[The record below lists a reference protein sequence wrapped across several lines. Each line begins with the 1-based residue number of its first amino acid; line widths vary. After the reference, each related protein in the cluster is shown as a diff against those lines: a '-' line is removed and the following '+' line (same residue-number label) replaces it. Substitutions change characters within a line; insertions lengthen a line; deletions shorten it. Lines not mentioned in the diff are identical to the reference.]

1 MVKAIMRDIT
11 MPDSIPSGPIQA
23 GLVSPEAPAEGA
35 PVVLVVTDAWRPQLN
50 GVVLSL
56 EELALRLADDGVS
69 VIFLT
74 PEKFTTV
81 PLPSYPEIR
90 LALASKRRVQAE
102 IEAIAP
108 DYIHIATE
116 GPLGMAAR
124 RVCIAR
130 RLPFTTAYHTKF
142 PEFISA
148 RLPIPESWSYWWLR
162 RFHNS
167 GDGMMVATKSLGV
180 EMAARGF
187 VRIKRWSRGVDTKL
201 FDPAKRRDLGL
212 PRPIF
217 LNVGRVSVEKNLPA
231 FLALDLPGSK
241 VVVGDGPDL
250 ASLRQRY
257 PDVHFLGRKTGE
269 DLASVFASA
278 DVFVFPSRT
287 DTFGNVMLEA
297 LASGLPVAAF
307 PVTAPRDVL
316 GEGGALS
323 EDLRE
328 AALAALE
335 IPSDVAR
342 SRAMTYSWRASAR
355 EFLSHLTRVPQGTF
369 APRRLGLR

>member
-1 MVKAIMRDIT
+1 MLDHTA
-11 MPDSIPSGPIQA
+11 PDS
-23 GLVSPEAPAEGA
+23 LAPARPNGQA
-35 PVVLVVTDAWRPQLN
+35 PTILVVTDAWRPQLN
-50 GVVLSL
+50 GVVHTL
-56 EELALRLADDGVS
+56 EELARSMAEEGIE

-74 PEKFTTV
+74 PEKFATV

-90 LALASKRRVQAE
+90 LALTSKRQVMAE

-124 RVCIAR
+124 RACLQR
-130 RLPFTTAYHTKF
+130 RLPFTTAYHTRF

-167 GDGMMVATKSLGV
+167 GQGMMVATKSLGA

-187 VRIKRWSRGVDTKL
+187 TRIKRWSRGVDTKQ

-217 LNVGRVSVEKNLPA
+217 LNVGRVAVEKNLPA

-250 ASLRQRY
+250 AMLRQRY

-269 DLASVFASA
+269 DLASIYASA

-297 LASGLPVAAF
+297 LASGVPVAAF

-316 GEGGALS
+316 GDAGALS

-335 IPSDVAR
+335 IPKEVALG
-342 SRAMTYSWRASAR
+342 RAATYSWRACAL
-355 EFLSHLTRVPQGTF
+355 EFLGNLTRVPRGAF
-369 APRRLGLR
+369 AARRLSLR

>member
-1 MVKAIMRDIT
+1 MVKGAMLDHT
-11 MPDSIPSGPIQA
+11 APDSLAPTRPDGQA
-23 GLVSPEAPAEGA
+23 PTI
-35 PVVLVVTDAWRPQLN
+35 LVVTDAWRPQLN
-50 GVVLSL
+50 GVVHTL
-56 EELALRLADDGVS
+56 EELARSMAEEGIE

-74 PEKFTTV
+74 PEKFATV

-90 LALASKRRVQAE
+90 LALTSKRQVLAE

-124 RVCIAR
+124 RACLQR
-130 RLPFTTAYHTKF
+130 RLPFTTAYHTRF

-167 GDGMMVATKSLGV
+167 GQGMMVATKSLGA

-187 VRIKRWSRGVDTKL
+187 TRIKRWSRGVDTKQ

-217 LNVGRVSVEKNLPA
+217 LNVGRVAVEKNLPA

-250 ASLRQRY
+250 AMLRQRY
-257 PDVHFLGRKTGE
+257 PEVHFLGRKTGE
-269 DLASVFASA
+269 DLASIYASA

-297 LASGLPVAAF
+297 LASGVPVAAF

-316 GEGGALS
+316 GDAGALS

-328 AALAALE
+328 AALAALDIPKE
-335 IPSDVAR
+335 IALG
-342 SRAMTYSWRASAR
+342 RAATYSWRACAL
-355 EFLSHLTRVPQGTF
+355 EFLGNLTRVPRGAF
-369 APRRLGLR
+369 AARRLSLR

>member
-1 MVKAIMRDIT
+1 MREQHV
-11 MPDSIPSGPIQA
+11 PEQHAS
-23 GLVSPEAPAEGA
+23 VSPDARAPT
-35 PVVLVVTDAWRPQLN
+35 VLVVTDAWRPQLN
-50 GVVLSL
+50 GVVHTL
-56 EELALRLADDGVS
+56 EELARSMAEEGVE
-69 VIFLT
+69 VVFLT
-74 PEKFTTV
+74 PEKFATV

-90 LALASKRRVQAE
+90 LALASARRVLAE

-124 RVCIAR
+124 RACLSR
-130 RLPFTTAYHTKF
+130 RLPFTTAYHTRF

-162 RFHNS
+162 RFHNA
-167 GDGMMVATKSLGV
+167 GEGMMVATKSLGA

-201 FDPAKRRDLGL
+201 FDPSRRRDLGL

-217 LNVGRVSVEKNLPA
+217 LNVGRVAVEKNLPA
-231 FLALDLPGSK
+231 FLGLALPGSK

-250 ASLRQRY
+250 AMLRQRY

-269 DLASVFASA
+269 ELASIYASA
-278 DVFVFPSRT
+278 DVFVFPSCT

-297 LASGLPVAAF
+297 LASGVPVAAF

-316 GEGGALS
+316 GDAGALS
-323 EDLRE
+323 EDLRA
-328 AALAALE
+328 AALAALD
-335 IPSDVAR
+335 IPKDVALT
-342 SRAMTYSWRASAR
+342 RAATYSWRACAL
-355 EFLSHLTRVPQGTF
+355 EFLGNLARVPRGSF
-369 APRRLGLR
+369 AARRLSLR

>member
-1 MVKAIMRDIT
+1 MLD
-11 MPDSIPSGPIQA
+11 QA
-23 GLVSPEAPAEGA
+23 APASLIPVPHEGQS
-35 PVVLVVTDAWRPQLN
+35 PTILVVTDAWRPQLN
-50 GVVLSL
+50 GVVHTL
-56 EELALRLADDGVS
+56 EELARSMAEEGIE

-74 PEKFTTV
+74 PEKFATV

-90 LALASKRRVQAE
+90 LALTSKRQVMAE

-124 RVCIAR
+124 RACLQR
-130 RLPFTTAYHTKF
+130 RLPFTTAYHTRF

-167 GDGMMVATKSLGV
+167 GQGMMVATKSLGA

-187 VRIKRWSRGVDTKL
+187 TRIKRWSRGVDTKQ

-217 LNVGRVSVEKNLPA
+217 LNVGRVAVEKNLPA

-250 ASLRQRY
+250 AMLRQRY

-269 DLASVFASA
+269 DLASIYASA

-297 LASGLPVAAF
+297 LASGVPVAAF

-316 GEGGALS
+316 GDAGALS

-328 AALAALE
+328 AALAALDISKE
-335 IPSDVAR
+335 VALG
-342 SRAMTYSWRASAR
+342 RAATYSWRACAL
-355 EFLSHLTRVPQGTF
+355 EFLGNLTRVPRDAF
-369 APRRLGLR
+369 AARRLSLR

>member
-1 MVKAIMRDIT
+1 MLDHTA
-11 MPDSIPSGPIQA
+11 PDSLVPTRHDGQA
-23 GLVSPEAPAEGA
+23 PTI
-35 PVVLVVTDAWRPQLN
+35 LVVTDAWRPQLN
-50 GVVLSL
+50 GVVHTL
-56 EELALRLADDGVS
+56 EELARSMADEGIE

-74 PEKFTTV
+74 PEKFATV

-90 LALASKRRVQAE
+90 LALTSKRQVLAE

-124 RVCIAR
+124 RACLQR
-130 RLPFTTAYHTKF
+130 RLPFTTAYHTRF

-167 GDGMMVATKSLGV
+167 GQGMMVATKSLGA

-187 VRIKRWSRGVDTKL
+187 TRIKRWSRGVDTKQ

-217 LNVGRVSVEKNLPA
+217 LNVGRVAVEKNLPA

-250 ASLRQRY
+250 AMLRQRY
-257 PDVHFLGRKTGE
+257 PHVHFLGRKTGE
-269 DLASVFASA
+269 DLASIYASA

-297 LASGLPVAAF
+297 LASGVPVAAF

-316 GEGGALS
+316 GEAGALS
-323 EDLRE
+323 EDLRQ
-328 AALAALE
+328 AALAALD
-335 IPSDVAR
+335 IPKETALT
-342 SRAMTYSWRASAR
+342 RAATYSWRACAL
-355 EFLSHLTRVPQGTF
+355 EFLGNLTRVPRGAF
-369 APRRLGLR
+369 AARRLSLR

>member
-1 MVKAIMRDIT
+1 MVKGAMLDQT
-11 MPDSIPSGPIQA
+11 APDSLSPARSGDR
-23 GLVSPEAPAEGA
+23 APT
-35 PVVLVVTDAWRPQLN
+35 VLVVTDAWRPQLN
-50 GVVLSL
+50 GVVHTL
-56 EELALRLADDGVS
+56 EELARSAAEEGVD
-69 VIFLT
+69 VVFLT
-74 PEKFTTV
+74 PEKFATV
-81 PLPSYPEIR
+81 PLPSYPEIK
-90 LALASKRRVQAE
+90 LAITSRRRVLAE
-102 IEAIAP
+102 IEAVAP

-124 RVCIAR
+124 RACLQR
-130 RLPFTTAYHTKF
+130 RLPFTTAYHTRF

-167 GDGMMVATKSLGV
+167 GEGMMVATKSLGA

-217 LNVGRVSVEKNLPA
+217 LNVGRVAVEKNLPA
-231 FLALDLPGSK
+231 FLGLDLPGSK

-250 ASLRQRY
+250 AALRQRY

-269 DLASVFASA
+269 DLAAVYASA

-297 LASGLPVAAF
+297 LASGVPVAAF

-316 GEGGALS
+316 GEAGALS

-328 AALAALE
+328 AALAALD
-335 IPSDVAR
+335 IPKDVALA
-342 SRAMTYSWRASAR
+342 RAATYSWRACAR
-355 EFLSHLTRVPQGTF
+355 EFLGNLARVPRGAF
-369 APRRLGLR
+369 AARRLSLR

>member
-1 MVKAIMRDIT
+1 MLDHTA
-11 MPDSIPSGPIQA
+11 PDSLAPTRPDGQA
-23 GLVSPEAPAEGA
+23 PTI
-35 PVVLVVTDAWRPQLN
+35 LVVTDAWRPQLN
-50 GVVLSL
+50 GVVHTL
-56 EELALRLADDGVS
+56 EELARSMAEEGIE

-74 PEKFTTV
+74 PEKFATV

-90 LALASKRRVQAE
+90 LALTSKRQVLAE

-124 RVCIAR
+124 RACLQR
-130 RLPFTTAYHTKF
+130 RLPFTTAYHTRF

-167 GDGMMVATKSLGV
+167 GQGMMVATKSLGA

-187 VRIKRWSRGVDTKL
+187 TRIKRWSRGVDTKQ

-217 LNVGRVSVEKNLPA
+217 LNVGRVAVEKNLPA

-250 ASLRQRY
+250 AMLRQRY
-257 PDVHFLGRKTGE
+257 PEVHFLGRKTGE
-269 DLASVFASA
+269 DLASIYASA

-297 LASGLPVAAF
+297 LASGVPVAAF

-316 GEGGALS
+316 GDAGALS

-328 AALAALE
+328 AALAALDIPKE
-335 IPSDVAR
+335 IALG
-342 SRAMTYSWRASAR
+342 RAATYSWRACAL
-355 EFLSHLTRVPQGTF
+355 EFLGNLTRVPRGAF
-369 APRRLGLR
+369 AARRLSLR

>member
-1 MVKAIMRDIT
+1 MVKRAMRDLIT
-11 MPDSIPSGPIQA
+11 PDPTA
-23 GLVSPEAPAEGA
+23 TGLLQPGAMKMEAPVEGA

-50 GVVLSL
+50 GVVQTL
-56 EELALRLADDGVS
+56 EELGRLLAEDGVS

-90 LALASKRRVQAE
+90 LAIASKRQVMAE
-102 IEAIAP
+102 FEAIAP

-124 RVCIAR
+124 RVCINR
-130 RLPFTTAYHTKF
+130 NLPFTTAYHTRF

-167 GDGMMVATKSLGV
+167 GDGMMVATKTLAA

-187 VRIKRWSRGVDTKL
+187 VRIKRWSRGVDTTL
-201 FDPAKRRDLGL
+201 FNPAKRRDLGL

-217 LNVGRVSVEKNLPA
+217 LNVGRVAVEKNLPA
-231 FLALDLPGSK
+231 FLNLDLPGSK
-241 VVVGDGPDL
+241 VIVGDGPDL
-250 ASLRQRY
+250 ASLKQRY
-257 PDVHFLGRKTGE
+257 PDAHFLGRKTGE
-269 DLASVFASA
+269 DLAAVYASA

-297 LASGLPVAAF
+297 LSSGVPVAAF

-316 GEGGALS
+316 GDAGALS

-335 IPSDVAR
+335 ISSETAR
-342 SRAMTYSWRASAR
+342 ARAMTYSWRASAR
-355 EFLSHLTRVPQGTF
+355 EFLSNLTRVPRGTF
-369 APRRLGLR
+369 APRRLSMR

>member
-1 MVKAIMRDIT
+1 MLDHPA
-11 MPDSIPSGPIQA
+11 PDS
-23 GLVSPEAPAEGA
+23 LVPDRPDGRAPT
-35 PVVLVVTDAWRPQLN
+35 VLVVTDAWRPQLN
-50 GVVLSL
+50 GVVHTL
-56 EELALRLADDGVS
+56 EELARSMAEEGVDI
-69 VIFLT
+69 VFLT
-74 PEKFTTV
+74 PEKFATI

-90 LALASKRRVQAE
+90 LALTSSRQVLAE
-102 IEAIAP
+102 IEAVAP
-108 DYIHIATE
+108 DYIHISTE

-124 RVCIAR
+124 RACLQR
-130 RLPFTTAYHTKF
+130 RLPFTTAYHTRF

-167 GDGMMVATKSLGV
+167 GEGMMVATKSLGA

-201 FDPAKRRDLGL
+201 FDPARRRDLGL

-217 LNVGRVSVEKNLPA
+217 LNVGRVAVEKNLPA

-250 ASLRQRY
+250 AAL
-257 PDVHFLGRKTGE
+257 RKTGE
-269 DLASVFASA
+269 DLASIYASA

-297 LASGLPVAAF
+297 LASGVPVAAF

-323 EDLRE
+323 EDLRQ

-335 IPSDVAR
+335 IPRDVAR
-342 SRAMTYSWRASAR
+342 GRAMTYSWRACAR
-355 EFLSHLTRVPQGTF
+355 EFLGNLARVPRGAF
-369 APRRLGLR
+369 AARRLSLR

>member
-1 MVKAIMRDIT
+1 MFDHTAS
-11 MPDSIPSGPIQA
+11 DS
-23 GLVSPEAPAEGA
+23 LAPARPDGQS
-35 PVVLVVTDAWRPQLN
+35 PTILVVTDAWRPQLN
-50 GVVLSL
+50 GVVHTL
-56 EELALRLADDGVS
+56 EELARSIAEEGVE
-69 VIFLT
+69 VVFLT
-74 PEKFTTV
+74 PEKFATV

-90 LALASKRRVQAE
+90 LALTSKRQMLAE

-124 RVCIAR
+124 RACLQR
-130 RLPFTTAYHTKF
+130 RLPFTTAYHTRF

-167 GDGMMVATKSLGV
+167 GQGMMVATKSLGA

-187 VRIKRWSRGVDTKL
+187 TRIKRWSRGVDTKQ
-201 FDPAKRRDLGL
+201 FDPGKRRDLGL

-217 LNVGRVSVEKNLPA
+217 LNVGRVAVEKNLPA

-250 ASLRQRY
+250 AMLRQRY

-269 DLASVFASA
+269 DLASIYASA

-297 LASGLPVAAF
+297 LASGVPVAAF

-316 GEGGALS
+316 GEAGALS

-335 IPSDVAR
+335 IPKETALAR
-342 SRAMTYSWRASAR
+342 AATYSWRACAL
-355 EFLSHLTRVPQGTF
+355 EFLGNLTRVPRDAF
-369 APRRLGLR
+369 AARRLSLR

>member
-1 MVKAIMRDIT
+1 MLDHTA
-11 MPDSIPSGPIQA
+11 PDCDALTRSDGWRPTI
-23 GLVSPEAPAEGA
+23 
-35 PVVLVVTDAWRPQLN
+35 LVVTDAWHPQLN
-50 GVVLSL
+50 GVVHTL
-56 EELALRLADDGVS
+56 EELARSMAEDGIDVA
-69 VIFLT
+69 FLT
-74 PEKFTTV
+74 PQGFTTV

-90 LALASKRRVQAE
+90 LAIASRRRVLAE
-102 IEAIAP
+102 IERIAP

-124 RVCIAR
+124 RACLER
-130 RLPFTTAYHTKF
+130 HLPFTTSYHTRF

-148 RLPIPESWSYWWLR
+148 RLPVPESVSYWWLR
-162 RFHNS
+162 RFHNA
-167 GDGMMVATKSLGV
+167 GNGMMVATKSLGA

-187 VRIKRWSRGVDTKL
+187 MRIKRWSRGVDTKL

-212 PRPIF
+212 PQPVF
-217 LNVGRVSVEKNLPA
+217 LNVGRVAVEKNLPA
-231 FLALDLPGSK
+231 FLGLDLPGSK

-250 ASLRQRY
+250 AALRQRY

-269 DLASVFASA
+269 ELAGLYASA

-323 EDLRE
+323 QDLRA
-328 AALAALE
+328 AALAALD
-335 IPSDVAR
+335 IPKELAR
-342 SRAMTYSWRASAR
+342 GQAMAYSWRACAR
-355 EFLSHLTRVPQGTF
+355 EFLGNLTRVPCDTF
-369 APRRLGLR
+369 EARRLGLR

>member
-1 MVKAIMRDIT
+1 MVKEAMLDHIA
-11 MPDSIPSGPIQA
+11 PDSP
-23 GLVSPEAPAEGA
+23 APARPDGQ
-35 PVVLVVTDAWRPQLN
+35 PPTILIVTDAWRPQLN
-50 GVVLSL
+50 GVVHTL
-56 EELALRLADDGVS
+56 EELARSMAEEGVNM
-69 VIFLT
+69 VFLT
-74 PEKFTTV
+74 PEKFATV

-90 LALASKRRVQAE
+90 LAIASKRRVLAE
-102 IEAIAP
+102 IEEASP

-124 RVCIAR
+124 RACLQR
-130 RLPFTTAYHTKF
+130 RLPFTTAYHTRF

-162 RFHNS
+162 RFHNA
-167 GDGMMVATKSLGV
+167 GEGMMVATKSLGA

-187 VRIKRWSRGVDTKL
+187 NRIKRWSRGVDTKQ
-201 FDPAKRRDLGL
+201 FDPAKRRDIGL

-217 LNVGRVSVEKNLPA
+217 LNVGRVAVEKNLPA
-231 FLALDLPGSK
+231 FLDLDLPGSK

-250 ASLRQRY
+250 ALLRQRY

-269 DLASVFASA
+269 DLATLYASA

-297 LASGLPVAAF
+297 LASGVPVAAF

-316 GEGGALS
+316 GDAGALS
-323 EDLRE
+323 EDLRA
-328 AALAALE
+328 AALAALD
-335 IPSDVAR
+335 IPRDVALN
-342 SRAMTYSWRASAR
+342 RAATYSWRACAL
-355 EFLSHLTRVPQGTF
+355 EFLGNLTRVPRGAF
-369 APRRLGLR
+369 AARRLSLR

>member
-1 MVKAIMRDIT
+1 MLDHTA
-11 MPDSIPSGPIQA
+11 PDSLIPARPDGQA
-23 GLVSPEAPAEGA
+23 PTI
-35 PVVLVVTDAWRPQLN
+35 LVVTDAWRPQLN
-50 GVVLSL
+50 GVVHTL
-56 EELALRLADDGVS
+56 EELARSMAEEGIEV
-69 VIFLT
+69 VFLT
-74 PEKFTTV
+74 PEKFATV

-90 LALASKRRVQAE
+90 LALTSRRQVLAE

-124 RVCIAR
+124 RACLQR
-130 RLPFTTAYHTKF
+130 RLPFTTAYHTRF

-162 RFHNS
+162 RFHNA
-167 GDGMMVATKSLGV
+167 GEGMMVATKSLGV

-187 VRIKRWSRGVDTKL
+187 NRIKRWSRGVDTKL

-217 LNVGRVSVEKNLPA
+217 LNVGRVAVEKNLPA

-250 ASLRQRY
+250 AMLRQRY

-269 DLASVFASA
+269 DLASIYASA

-297 LASGLPVAAF
+297 LASGVPVAAF

-316 GEGGALS
+316 GEAGALS

-328 AALAALE
+328 AAFAALD
-335 IPSDVAR
+335 IPKEVALG
-342 SRAMTYSWRASAR
+342 RAATYSWRACAL
-355 EFLSHLTRVPQGTF
+355 EFLGNLTRVPRGAF
-369 APRRLGLR
+369 AARRLSLR

>member
-1 MVKAIMRDIT
+1 MVKGAMLDHT
-11 MPDSIPSGPIQA
+11 APDSLAAARSDGQA
-23 GLVSPEAPAEGA
+23 PTI
-35 PVVLVVTDAWRPQLN
+35 LVVTDAWRPQLN
-50 GVVLSL
+50 GVVHTL
-56 EELALRLADDGVS
+56 EELARSMAEEGIDV
-69 VIFLT
+69 VFLT
-74 PEKFTTV
+74 PQEFTTV

-90 LALASKRRVQAE
+90 LAITSKRRVLAE
-102 IEAIAP
+102 IEKIAP

-124 RVCIAR
+124 SACLER
-130 RLPFTTAYHTKF
+130 RLPFTTAYHTRF

-148 RLPIPESWSYWWLR
+148 RLPIPESVSYWWLR

-167 GDGMMVATKSLGV
+167 GNGMMVATKSLGA

-201 FDPAKRRDLGL
+201 YDPAKRRDLGL

-217 LNVGRVSVEKNLPA
+217 LNVGRVAVEKNLPA
-231 FLALDLPGSK
+231 FLGLDLPGSK

-250 ASLRQRY
+250 AALRQRY
-257 PDVHFLGRKTGE
+257 PDVHFLGRKLGE
-269 DLASVFASA
+269 DLAAVYASA

-297 LASGLPVAAF
+297 LASGVPVAAF

-316 GEGGALS
+316 GDAGALS

-328 AALAALE
+328 AALAALD
-335 IPSDVAR
+335 IPKDVAR
-342 SRAMTYSWRASAR
+342 DRAMTYSWRACAR
-355 EFLSHLTRVPQGTF
+355 EFFGNLTRVPRGAF
-369 APRRLGLR
+369 AARHLSLR

>member
-1 MVKAIMRDIT
+1 MREQNA
-11 MPDSIPSGPIQA
+11 PDLLPPARPDGR
-23 GLVSPEAPAEGA
+23 APT
-35 PVVLVVTDAWRPQLN
+35 VLVVTDAWRPQLN
-50 GVVLSL
+50 GVVHTL
-56 EELALRLADDGVS
+56 EELARSIAEEGVE
-69 VIFLT
+69 VVFLT
-74 PEKFTTV
+74 PEKFATV

-90 LALASKRRVQAE
+90 LALASSRRVLAE
-102 IEAIAP
+102 IEAVAP

-124 RVCIAR
+124 RACLGR
-130 RLPFTTAYHTKF
+130 RLPFTTAYHTRF

-162 RFHNS
+162 RFHNA
-167 GDGMMVATKSLGV
+167 GEGMMVATKSLGA

-187 VRIKRWSRGVDTKL
+187 VRIKRWSRGVDTKQ
-201 FDPAKRRDLGL
+201 FDPSKRRDLGL

-217 LNVGRVSVEKNLPA
+217 LNVGRVAVEKNLPA
-231 FLALDLPGSK
+231 FLGLDLPGSK

-250 ASLRQRY
+250 AMLRQRY

-269 DLASVFASA
+269 ELASVYASA

-297 LASGLPVAAF
+297 LASGVPVAAF

-316 GEGGALS
+316 GDAGALS

-328 AALAALE
+328 AALAALD
-335 IPSDVAR
+335 IPKDVAL
-342 SRAMTYSWRASAR
+342 SRAATYSWRACAL
-355 EFLSHLTRVPQGTF
+355 EFLGNLARVPRGSF
-369 APRRLGLR
+369 AARRLSLR